1 MGVVAQ
7 LVHVV
12 DLVIPRAVVKVGVVV
27 GNFVALHPVDRHAGA
42 VGVGPGVVAGID
54 GLGAA
59 DDPET
64 RGVVLDVGVAGGRGV
79 LDEGVVG
86 LYV

>member
-7 LVHVV
+7 FVPVV
-12 DLVIPRAVVKVGVVV
+12 GLIVPRAVVEVRVVV
-27 GNFVALHPVDRHAGA
+27 GDLVAAHPVDRHSGA
-42 VGVGPGVVAGID
+42 VGVGPGVVAGVD

-59 DDPET
+59 DDPES
-64 RGVVLDVGVAGGRGV
+64 RGVVLDVGVAVRGSV